1 MNFFCKGG
9 FAMRGR
15 SSQNIWILVLLMLAG
30 VVLGGFIAKLVGGV
44 SALSWLAYGNSFG
57 LSSAGFRR
65 ADIAIWADHPLYHC
79 GYHRHYS
86 GVFHLQ
92 KAIMI
97 FRGQT
102 ILPFPFFQEKPF
114 FFYEKYG
121 SFLEKNTKKRYDKM

>member
-1 MNFFCKGG
+1 
-9 FAMRGR
+9 MRGR

-44 SALSWLAYGNSFG
+44 YLHSSWLAITVTASGFP
-57 LSSAGFRR
+57 LPLMLGFRR
-65 ADIAIWADHPLYHC
+65 AASIAIWADHPLYQC

-121 SFLEKNTKKRYDKM
+121 SSLEKNTKKRYDKM

>member
-1 MNFFCKGG
+1 
-9 FAMRGR
+9 MRGR

-30 VVLGGFIAKLVGGV
+30 VVRQQLRAFL
-44 SALSWLAYGNSFG
+44 SAY
-57 LSSAGFRR
+57 AGFRR